1 MTGTP
6 QKKVTVLGAGSWG
19 TTLANH
25 LARNGVATTLWLRD
39 SALTET
45 IKKTRENAHYLPAV
59 KLSETLAVTNDL
71 PLALKGAEV
80 VVSSVP
86 SHGVR
91 EIFTSTAATEMIAPE
106 AVIVNTAK
114 GIEIETGHT
123 MSGLFMEL
131 GFREPVVL
139 SGPTFAAEV
148 ARSLPCAIVAASRN
162 KEEAEAVQNLFSSE
176 RFRVYTNKDVTGV
189 EIGGALKNVVAI
201 ASGISDGLELGTNAR
216 AALITRGLAEI
227 TRLGMKMGAERET
240 FFGLSGLGDLV
251 LTCTGPLSRNRTVGL
266 EIGKGRSLADIISSM
281 KMVAE
286 GVKTSKA
293 VLGLSKKLGVEM
305 PITEEIN
312 HVLYD
317 GKTPEHAVAD
327 LMKRELKGES
337 F

>member
-1 MTGTP
+1 MIDTP
-6 QKKVTVLGAGSWG
+6 VRKVTVLGAGSWG

-25 LARNGVATTLWLRD
+25 LAKNSVVTTLWLRGD
-39 SALTET
+39 AALTET
-45 IKKTRENAHYLPAV
+45 IKETRKNEDYLPGV
-59 KLSETLAVTNDL
+59 KLSEALSVTNDL

-91 EIFTSTAATEMIAPE
+91 EIFTKAAAGNMIGPE
-106 AVIVNTAK
+106 AIIVNTAK

-123 MSGLFMEL
+123 MSALFKEL

-162 KEEAEAVQNLFSSE
+162 ERDAEAVQKLFSSDC
-176 RFRVYTNKDVTGV
+176 FRVYTNKDVTGV

-227 TRLGMKMGAERET
+227 TRLGMKMGSEHDT

-266 EIGKGRSLADIISSM
+266 KIGEGRSLEEIISSM

-286 GVKTSKA
+286 GVRTSKA

-317 GKTPEHAVAD
+317 GKTPKHAVTD
-327 LMKRELKGES
+327 LMRRELKEE
-337 F
+337 

>member
-1 MTGTP
+1 MIETP
-6 QKKVTVLGAGSWG
+6 IRKVTVLGAGSWG

-25 LARNGVATTLWLRD
+25 LAKNGAETTLWLRD
-39 SALTET
+39 AALTET
-45 IKKTRENAHYLPAV
+45 INKTRENEEYLPGV
-59 KLSETLAVTNDL
+59 KLSEALLVTNDL
-71 PLALKGAEV
+71 PLALKGAQV

-91 EIFTSTAATEMIAPE
+91 EIFTRAAAGKMISPE
-106 AVIVNTAK
+106 TIIVNTAK

-131 GFREPVVL
+131 GFSEPVVL

-162 KEEAEAVQNLFSSE
+162 ERDAEAVQKLFSSDY
-176 RFRVYTNKDVTGV
+176 FRVYTNKDVTGV

-227 TRLGMKMGAERET
+227 TRLGMKMGSERET
-240 FFGLSGLGDLV
+240 FFGLSGLGDLI

-266 EIGKGRSLADIISSM
+266 EIGKGRSLEDIISSM

-293 VLGLSKKLGVEM
+293 VLGLSKKLNVEM

-317 GKTPEHAVAD
+317 GKTPKHAVTD
-327 LMKRELKGES
+327 LMRRELKEE
-337 F
+337 